1 MGVGLVLCS
10 RKRAKDLVIMSA
22 YNNGKVAFAVDVIME
37 GGGVVGV
44 ILVQEFGFLDFA
56 VGAFFDEVGEVVLFL
71 VLVVEHIAIEEAV
84 EHEVF
89 GDGFL
94 VAVRS
99 GCGFA

>member
-10 RKRAKDLVIMSA
+10 RKRAKDLVIYSA
-22 YNNGKVAFAVDVIME
+22 YNNDKVAFVVDVVVE

-44 ILVQEFGFLDFA
+44 VLVQEFGFLDFA
-56 VGAFFDEVGEVVLFL
+56 VGAFFDEVGEVVFVL
-71 VLVVEHIAIEEAV
+71 VLVVEHIAIEETV

-94 VAVRS
+94 VAVGG

>member
-22 YNNGKVAFAVDVIME
+22 YNNGKVAFAVDVVVE

-44 ILVQEFGFLDFA
+44 VLVQEFGFLDFT
-56 VGAFFDEVGEVVLFL
+56 VHTFFDEVGEVVLFL

-94 VAVRS
+94 VAIRS
-99 GCGFA
+99 